1 MKPLRILSAAGVIF
15 VSLPACAQEGPIMRA
30 GDVTEEALTR
40 ALAPDAGAFEPT
52 SKSIRVTPDVGTP
65 KPPKRAPQASILI
78 TFDTD
83 SAVLTHQSEVAIDK
97 VAKAFQNDTLG
108 ALRFDVEGHADPRGG
123 AASNLALSRLRAESV
138 VNYLVAKHGINPSR
152 LVAVGKGDTELAN
165 RANPTAPENRR
176 VTFKTLK

>member
-15 VSLPACAQEGPIMRA
+15 VSLPVCAQQGPIMRA

-40 ALAPDAGAFEPT
+40 ALAPDAGAFEPS

-123 AASNLALSRLRAESV
+123 VASNLALSRLRAESV
-138 VNYLVAKHGINPSR
+138 VNYLVTKHGIDPSR